1 MPCRNGAPFISAAIA
16 SVQRQN
22 YPNLE
27 HIVLDAR
34 STDGTLSL
42 LQSYP
47 DVVVVS
53 EPDGSAH
60 EAMNKGLSRASGDV
74 IGFLAVDDLYP
85 DGALMDVG
93 RLFAAQ
99 PDVDVVVGHTLV
111 FEEDEKSGRRLLF
124 EYTHPRGLW
133 LPELM
138 FGVSGFY
145 GIFFRRRVF
154 DLTGRFDE
162 SFDFTADVHYLI
174 RVILAG
180 LKAARVDR
188 PTILYRMHAGSRT
201 INPGRTNRLA
211 ILRERF
217 RMGLDLAATSPAG
230 PQVPRLLLAWHAL
243 EGAKLVALALMR
255 GEVAEA
261 ARILV
266 ALSRD
271 NPLWPLRLLHGLALR
286 HLVKTLEPTGRP
298 PAARPV

>member
-1 MPCRNGAPFISAAIA
+1 
-16 SVQRQN
+16 
-22 YPNLE
+22 
-27 HIVLDAR
+27 
-34 STDGTLSL
+34 
-42 LQSYP
+42 
-47 DVVVVS
+47 
-53 EPDGSAH
+53 
-60 EAMNKGLSRASGDV
+60 
-74 IGFLAVDDLYP
+74 
-85 DGALMDVG
+85 
-93 RLFAAQ
+93 
-99 PDVDVVVGHTLV
+99 
-111 FEEDEKSGRRLLF
+111 
-124 EYTHPRGLW
+124 
-133 LPELM
+133 M

-162 SFDFTADVHYLI
+162 TFDFTADVHYLI

-201 INPGRTNRLA
+201 INPALTNRLA

-217 RMGLDLAATSPAG
+217 RMSLDLAEMSPAG

-243 EGAKLVALALMR
+243 EGAKLIALALMR
-255 GEVAEA
+255 REVAEA
-261 ARILV
+261 ARLLV

-286 HLVKTLEPTGRP
+286 HLVKTPEPTSRP